1 MAYTVFNHHMYL
13 TAAMA
18 ANLRSGVLGGAGYS
32 YADGVV
38 SLVNRNSVF
47 EERQELSAAV
57 NAECDSLMAELT
69 QS

>member
-1 MAYTVFNHHMYL
+1 MYL

-47 EERQELSAAV
+47 EER
-57 NAECDSLMAELT
+57 
-69 QS
+69 